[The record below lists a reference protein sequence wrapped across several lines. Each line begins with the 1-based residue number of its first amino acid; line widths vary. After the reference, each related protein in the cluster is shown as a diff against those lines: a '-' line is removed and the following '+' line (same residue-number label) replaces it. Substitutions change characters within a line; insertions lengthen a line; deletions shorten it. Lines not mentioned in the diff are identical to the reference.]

1 MSGRD
6 DRSPQAVVGAP
17 VRRRE
22 DRPLLRGEGEY
33 IADVAAPADTL
44 EAAFVRSPAAHA
56 ELRGVDLRAAL
67 GAPGVRGAF
76 AFSDLGLGSLTPPM
90 ENPDAR
96 TISRPL
102 LADDR
107 VRFVGEALAVVVAD
121 NAYLAE
127 DAAELVGFDLEPL
140 EPVVDPAAACEPGG
154 PLLFDDSNV
163 LYDSSFEGGEVDPAF
178 ESAAVVIEREFRNPR
193 YSPAPIEGRGAL
205 AIPAA
210 EGLLVCT
217 SSQAPHRLAEV
228 TAALLGLEPDS
239 VRVRCADVG
248 GAFGQKAHAYPEE
261 ILVAW
266 LATRLGRPVRWIEDR
281 AENLLA
287 ACHARDQVVTMRA
300 AADADGRLLALDAD
314 VICDQGA
321 YGVFPHG
328 HILEALGTPAIIPGP
343 YRLDAYRFRSRS
355 VATNKS
361 PEGAYRGVGLPVSAF
376 VHERLMDIIATEL
389 ELDPAEIRRRNMLR
403 PADMP
408 HLTLTNQRYDSGDY
422 PAALEAAL
430 DRFGYEEMRE
440 ECEAARAGGRR
451 VGIGIS
457 SYVEYTAINSKVF
470 QGRGMTGI
478 PGCDGAHLAV
488 EPDGR
493 LALWTT
499 MPAIGQGSATA
510 FAQLVADA
518 FASSLE
524 EVVVHRSDTGVGKLH
539 GTGTFASRSAVAG
552 AGAIARAAEEL
563 KQRLCADAAP
573 LLRCRPEELEV
584 AAGEVRVAG
593 VGEAGIALA
602 ELVAD
607 RPPERYRV
615 SSNFD
620 PPNLAYPYATHVCMV
635 EVDPETGGLDILR
648 WVIVEDCGKV
658 INPIIVEGQIHGAT
672 AQGIGGTVLEQ
683 VVYGDDG
690 QPLTS
695 SFMDYLLPTAGDI
708 PNFEVGHL
716 EHPAPGEHGGAKGVG
731 EGGTLAP
738 PGAIA
743 NAVSAA
749 LGREFNRLPLV
760 PEVLRSATPAP
771 QAA

>member
-1 MSGRD
+1 MSGDGDRD
-6 DRSPQAVVGAP
+6 AGAVAGAP
-17 VRRRE
+17 LRRRE
-22 DRPLLRGEGEY
+22 DPPLLRGEAEY
-33 IADVAAPADTL
+33 IADVEAPGAL
-44 EAAFVRSPAAHA
+44 HAAFVRSPAPHA
-56 ELRGVDLRAAL
+56 ELRGIDLQAAL
-67 GAPGVRGAF
+67 DAPGVRGAF
-76 AFSDLGLGSLTPPM
+76 AFSDLGLDPLTPPM

-96 TISRPL
+96 TVPRPL

-107 VRFVGEALAVVVAD
+107 VRFVGEPLAVVVAD
-121 NAYLAE
+121 NPYLAE
-127 DAAELVGFDLEPL
+127 DAAELVGFELEPL
-140 EPVVDPAAACEPGG
+140 GPVVDPVAACEPGG
-154 PLLFDDSNV
+154 PLLFEGSNV
-163 LYDSSFEGGEVDPAF
+163 LYDSRFEGGEVDAAF
-178 ESAAVVIEREFRNPR
+178 EEAAIVVEREFRNPR
-193 YSPAPIEGRGAL
+193 YSPAPMEGRGAL
-205 AIPAA
+205 AIPAPD
-210 EGLLVCT
+210 GVLIWT

-239 VRVRCADVG
+239 VRVRCSDVG

-266 LATRLGRPVRWIEDR
+266 LAVRLGRPVRWIEDR

-287 ACHARDQVVTMRA
+287 ACHARDQALTIRA
-300 AADADGRLLALDAD
+300 AADGEGRLLALDAD

-328 HILEALGTPAIIPGP
+328 HILEALGTPAILPGP
-343 YRLDAYRFRSRS
+343 YKLGAYRFRSRS

-376 VHERLMDIIATEL
+376 VHERLMDIIAGEL
-389 ELDPAEIRRRNMLR
+389 ALDPAEIRRRNLLR
-403 PADMP
+403 PEDMP

-430 DRFGYEEMRE
+430 DKFGYAEMRE
-440 ECEAARAGGRR
+440 QVEAMRAEGRQ

-478 PGCDGAHLAV
+478 PGSDGAHLAL
-488 EPDGR
+488 ELDGR
-493 LALWTT
+493 LSLWTT
-499 MPAIGQGSATA
+499 MPAIGQGSDTT
-510 FAQLVADA
+510 FAQLVAEA
-518 FASSLE
+518 FATSPD
-524 EVVVHRSDTGVGKLH
+524 EVDVHRSDTGVGQLQ

-552 AGAIARAAEEL
+552 AGAIARAADEL
-563 KQRLCADAAP
+563 KERLRTDAAP
-573 LLRCRPEELEV
+573 LLRCRPEDLEV
-584 AAGEVRVAG
+584 AAGAVRVRGAAD
-593 VGEAGIALA
+593 AGIALA

-615 SSNFD
+615 SSSFD
-620 PPNLAYPYATHVCMV
+620 PPNLAYPYATHVCLV
-635 EVDPETGGLDILR
+635 EVDAETGGLEILR
-648 WVIVEDCGKV
+648 WVIVEDCGRV

-672 AQGIGGTVLEQ
+672 AQGIGGTTLEQ
-683 VVYGDDG
+683 MVYGEDG
-690 QPLTS
+690 QLLTS
-695 SFMDYLLPTAGDI
+695 SFMDYLLPTASDI

-716 EHPAPGEHGGAKGVG
+716 ETPAPGDHGGAKGVG

-749 LGREFNRLPLV
+749 LGREINQLPLA
-760 PEVLRSATPAP
+760 PEVLRAAALSP
-771 QAA
+771 QAV